1 MHFFA
6 SAVIG
11 GLRGTVAAVIAD
23 LRVVLRHRVVGNL
36 RDDPSD
42 NIGQFRSKT
51 GNRSALGDF
60 SADFCDS
67 LVKVDIGGNYR
78 ACALRILT
86 KRFSHGVLDA
96 SDTGSFQLGIDIDTD
111 NRCIAHDDN
120 VRAIDAGN
128 PFCELLEVD
137 LPLFL
142 REKSGSIRSRVNG
155 SVIRTLHPRNLV
167 GLILGRG

>member
-11 GLRGTVAAVIAD
+11 WLRGTVAAVIAD

-36 RDDPSD
+36 WDDPSD
-42 NIGQFRSKT
+42 NIGKFRGQT

-60 SADFCDS
+60 SADFRDS
-67 LVKVDIGGNYR
+67 LIKVDIGGDYR
-78 ACALRILT
+78 ARALRILA
-86 KRFSHGVLDA
+86 KRFGDGVLDA
-96 SDTGSFQLGIDIDTD
+96 PDPGSFQLGINIDTD

-128 PFCELLEVD
+128 AFCELLEMD

-155 SVIRTLHPRNLV
+155 SVIRALHPRNLV